1 MCSLQ
6 GNVCKLASKIQPNQ
20 GWATVL
26 YIHSALSRGKKGS
39 HFLFMM
45 IIIFNFLSVHVS
57 LQCMCTWVCAYVY
70 VCIWRTEINVK
81 CLFSVT
87 LRAHYGCLEPTSGQH
102 SHSHSHGRL
111 FTVEPSPQCPHFLFS
126 TIGRYLGSAFVSLL
140 IITSRFE
147 VRGNS
152 RTVELAGDFRV
163 TPSKSY
169 CASE

>member
-1 MCSLQ
+1 M
-6 GNVCKLASKIQPNQ
+6 
-20 GWATVL
+20 L
-26 YIHSALSRGKKGS
+26 YMHSALSRGKKKKS
-39 HFLFMM
+39 FSVYDDDY
-45 IIIFNFLSVHVS
+45 FNFLSVHVS
-57 LQCMCTWVCAYVY
+57 LQYMCTWVCAYVY
-70 VCIWRTEINVK
+70 VCIWGTVINVK

-87 LRAHYGCLEPTSGQH
+87 LRAHYGCLEPTSGRHSH

-111 FTVEPSPQCPHFLFS
+111 FTVEPSPQRPHFLFS